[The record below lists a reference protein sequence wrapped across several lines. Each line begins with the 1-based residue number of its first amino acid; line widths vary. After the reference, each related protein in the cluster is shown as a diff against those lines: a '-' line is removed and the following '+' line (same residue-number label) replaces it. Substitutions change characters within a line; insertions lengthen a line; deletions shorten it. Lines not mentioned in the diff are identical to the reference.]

1 MEKGSLLVI
10 QSGGPTQ
17 SMNASLVGAITK
29 GREKYDHVYGAK
41 YGIDGL
47 LKDQL
52 VSFDETSDHDLEVI
66 KYTNG
71 SYLGSSKHRLNEKFL
86 NSHFNLE
93 PDYCAI
99 LNTVKKYDIR
109 AIVIIGGNYSM
120 DGVEKLAN
128 FFTSIN
134 FPCHVIGA
142 PKTLDND
149 LKECDHTPGYGSSIK
164 LIASVC
170 EELSLDNATYE
181 SGRVVIV
188 EVTGGDTGWLTAGSK
203 LASLN
208 GLGPDL
214 IYLPEQVFIMRNFL
228 DDVKKVMDEK
238 KRCLVFVSEG
248 VRGPNGAYIERS
260 YSYNYL
266 NDIEGHHQLGG
277 VNTILAQVVNETF
290 GYPVRPIRFN
300 AIQRT
305 AAHYVSMVDI
315 NEAFE
320 SASFAVEATLN
331 ESGKVISIKR
341 RIQQEY
347 DVYYALTDVKEVVDK
362 TKYFPVEWIK
372 DGKDVSDEFIK
383 YALPLIQGDY
393 TPLLKNGLPELAYL
407 KK

>member
-29 GREKYDHVYGAK
+29 GREIYDHIYGAI

-52 VSFDETSDHDLEVI
+52 VCFDETSEHDLEVI

-71 SYLGSSKHRLNEKFL
+71 SYLGSSKHRLNERFL
-86 NSHFNLE
+86 NNHFNLE

-109 AIVIIGGNYSM
+109 GIVIIGGNYSM
-120 DGVEKLAN
+120 DGVEKLSN
-128 FFTSIN
+128 FFTQIN
-134 FPCHVIGA
+134 YPCHIIGA

-149 LKECDHTPGYGSSIK
+149 LKESDHAPGYGSSIK

-170 EELSLDNATYE
+170 EELNLDNASYDT
-181 SGRVVIV
+181 GRVVIV

-203 LASLN
+203 LACLN

-248 VRGPNGAYIERS
+248 VRGPNGAYIERT

-290 GYPVRPIRFN
+290 GYHVRPIRFN

-315 NEAFE
+315 NEAFD
-320 SASFAVEATLN
+320 SAAYATEATLN
-331 ESGKVISIKR
+331 ETNKAVSIKR
-341 RIQQEY
+341 RVQGEY
-347 DVYYALTDVKEVVDK
+347 GVYYALTNVKEIVDQ

-372 DGKDVSDEFIK
+372 NGNDVSDEFIA
-383 YALPLIQGDY
+383 YALPLIQGEY
-393 TPLLKNGLPELAYL
+393 KPLMINGLPELAHL